1 MNIINLARLI
11 DGKMLTKPQ
20 ISSVE
25 SFVFTPNEAKL
36 ASAFFAKQTDKNTQK
51 IAIGNGAY
59 AIIFTGE
66 CEILSDEIA
75 YIRVENLTR
84 AIIELAKYFANE
96 KELKF
101 IRLSPISAQIARIS
115 NLNKF
120 GTFLNDDVKENF
132 VKIFSALNKSFV
144 FGENIDLIATNFTQL
159 EKNSDFELLSPQLFN
174 SSFVFDDKIYRNLAI
189 SPFFLDEICGLLN
202 FAKQQNFELKFGDL
216 REFRHFEP
224 IFINSKFEILPFGMS
239 EKVLIFESDE
249 MAFEAQIDFLQSYTR
264 DEILIIRDQFE
275 LLALQSKEYKY
286 ALILGKSSDFG
297 EILHVR
303 NDEFNLF
310 E

>member
-84 AIIELAKYFANE
+84 AIIELTKYFANE
-96 KELKF
+96 
-101 IRLSPISAQIARIS
+101 
-115 NLNKF
+115 N
-120 GTFLNDDVKENF
+120 
-132 VKIFSALNKSFV
+132 
-144 FGENIDLIATNFTQL
+144 DLILL
-159 EKNSDFELLSPQLFN
+159 EL
-174 SSFVFDDKIYRNLAI
+174 IHI
-189 SPFFLDEICGLLN
+189 S
-202 FAKQQNFELKFGDL
+202 
-216 REFRHFEP
+216 
-224 IFINSKFEILPFGMS
+224 
-239 EKVLIFESDE
+239 
-249 MAFEAQIDFLQSYTR
+249 
-264 DEILIIRDQFE
+264 
-275 LLALQSKEYKY
+275 
-286 ALILGKSSDFG
+286 
-297 EILHVR
+297 
-303 NDEFNLF
+303 
-310 E
+310 